1 VTSQILTDVSEV
13 LTVIIIIRAMMI
25 EAISASEMSVS
36 FYEITRRNIPD
47 ACHLS

>member
-1 VTSQILTDVSEV
+1 MLTDVSEV
-13 LTVIIIIRAMMI
+13 LTVIIIRAMMM

-36 FYEITRRNIPD
+36 LYEITRRNIPD